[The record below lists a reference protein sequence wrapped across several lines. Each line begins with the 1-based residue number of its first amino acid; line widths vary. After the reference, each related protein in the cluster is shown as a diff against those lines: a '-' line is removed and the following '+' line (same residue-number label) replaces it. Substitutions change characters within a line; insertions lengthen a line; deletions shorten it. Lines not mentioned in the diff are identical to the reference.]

1 MWVNQLIT
9 PTVLGAVLCFKYIEL
24 KYSMPSHAQTSCSIV
39 PKCVVVLQVIN
50 KRRAV
55 VVDTA
60 MDGETGWESKEG
72 GGASEG
78 DTGDAGDSA
87 STSAPFTVEDEGV
100 LESLCSN
107 ISGVVRSLQHRE
119 TQERGLLESVAKLE
133 EAGKALQEKEGQIA
147 AVEATAREH
156 KEQLAHKVNLLEQQ
170 EMIKRKANAFASEF
184 NPLGLSEGVDT
195 GTAGTRAGQS
205 SVDGGGVGGGMG
217 GESKIGHSSALG
229 GGMGANSGGTGGE
242 NGASSEPVSEM
253 DRLFDGVMRQASKML
268 GADRGTLFLVD
279 RRKRQLWSKV
289 AGGSAS
295 VIRVPMDKGIAGSV
309 ALSKEVANIPD
320 VYQDERFDP
329 SNDEKTGYGWRE
341 TKRRRLRETGGQR
354 VGLGVMD
361 VDDKSAFSRS
371 RPCITLVMKTL
382 ISPFPPPLR
391 PPILPTTPRLGC
403 YLLGYLRDFPPFYT
417 GTARAA
423 SSVSL
428 W

>member
-1 MWVNQLIT
+1 MWVQ
-9 PTVLGAVLCFKYIEL
+9 PTHGTDRVLGLFFCCKPCTRVQ
-24 KYSMPSHAQTSCSIV
+24 HAFPRSNSCSPLCPNV
-39 PKCVVVLQVIN
+39 CFVVLQVIN

-60 MDGETGWESKEG
+60 MDGETGWESKER

-78 DTGDAGDSA
+78 DTGDTGDSA
-87 STSAPFTVEDEGV
+87 STPAPFTVEDEDV

-195 GTAGTRAGQS
+195 GGTRAGHP
-205 SVDGGGVGGGMG
+205 SVGGGGVGDGMG
-217 GESKIGHSSALG
+217 GESKMGRSSALG
-229 GGMGANSGGTGGE
+229 GSTGANSGGTGGE
-242 NGASSEPVSEM
+242 NGASLEPMSEM

-329 SNDEKTGYGWRE
+329 SNDEKTGYVGERQGTRESGWGLLMR
-341 TKRRRLRETGGQR
+341 TMRR
-354 VGLGVMD
+354 
-361 VDDKSAFSRS
+361 AFSALS
-371 RPCITLVMKTL
+371 SMCHTLYEYTNNALSSSVT
-382 ISPFPPPLR
+382 SSYG
-391 PPILPTTPRLGC
+391 ILPTLPFPWLPPWLPPRL
-403 YLLGYLRDFPPFYT
+403 PPCSA

-423 SSVSL
+423 SFVSR